1 MLTNRSSGKQGYA
14 LAQAAVDL
22 GAEVVLISAPTALT
36 PPVGAHLIQ
45 VHSAEE
51 MRQAVLQETQN
62 ADILLMAAAV
72 ADFRPR
78 QVRTQKIK
86 KQEALTLLELEPTPD
101 ILSEVAARRAQ
112 THRPLVMVG
121 FAAESQDLIENATH
135 KLQSKGLD
143 MIVAN
148 DILARD
154 AGFGVD
160 TNRVTLLYQNG
171 ARESLP
177 LMTKAQVAEA
187 ILQRI
192 LTFLQTP

>member
-1 MLTNRSSGKQGYA
+1 
-14 LAQAAVDL
+14 
-22 GAEVVLISAPTALT
+22 
-36 PPVGAHLIQ
+36 
-45 VHSAEE
+45 
-51 MRQAVLQETQN
+51 
-62 ADILLMAAAV
+62 
-72 ADFRPR
+72 
-78 QVRTQKIK
+78 
-86 KQEALTLLELEPTPD
+86 
-101 ILSEVAARRAQ
+101 
-112 THRPLVMVG
+112 
-121 FAAESQDLIENATH
+121 
-135 KLQSKGLD
+135 

-160 TNRVTLLYQNG
+160 TNCVTLLYQNG